1 MTGRCR
7 LAETSAHPESGQQ
20 RPREGDD
27 VSRSRSG
34 AAGAVRQ
41 TVRPEIIPSYFAEDK
56 VEVRANRHRDIRFL
70 NAVPP
75 PHRLPA
81 GLRASCGP
89 CPGGVKGPCHARGPG
104 RANHIPQTHDGWLHF
119 CRQLDGSG
127 MPKAWLCEDA
137 WKAGSQAPAG
147 GRCRI
152 AFRMRQRPHA
162 ARGVHPPAAAGGN
175 GTETNH
181 QVQAADW
188 LIRQAAQASAGRGP
202 A

>member
-27 VSRSRSG
+27 ASRSRSG
-34 AAGAVRQ
+34 AAVAARQ
-41 TVRPEIIPSYFAEDK
+41 TVRPEIIPSSCAGDK
-56 VEVRANRHRDIRFL
+56 VEVRSNRHRDIRFL
-70 NAVPP
+70 DAVPP

-89 CPGGVKGPCHARGPG
+89 CPGGVKGPCQARGPG
-104 RANHIPQTHDGWLHF
+104 RTNHIPQTHDGWLHF

-137 WKAGSQAPAG
+137 CLESGVTGPGRCQVPDCLPHAPAAPSCLWRTPPLPWPAATAPKPI
-147 GRCRI
+147 GRCRQQI
-152 AFRMRQRPHA
+152 DSSGRLSRH
-162 ARGVHPPAAAGGN
+162 RG
-175 GTETNH
+175 
-181 QVQAADW
+181 
-188 LIRQAAQASAGRGP
+188 
-202 A
+202 